1 MSRPPG
7 VEMNQAPVD
16 ETLPPD
22 EYLPSR
28 RASDRTERWIRFGLN
43 GQDYGVQVLAV
54 MEVLRASE
62 ISPVPGAARD
72 VLGVINLRGQIVTV
86 VDLRTRLGL
95 QAREID
101 TASRVMVLDCAGQ
114 PVGLLVDS
122 VAQVVEVSGAQVE
135 RSPRINSAPAANCI
149 RGVCRLEGE
158 SALMLLDTEKL
169 LRDCLP
175 ALQ

>member
-1 MSRPPG
+1 MT
-7 VEMNQAPVD
+7 

-22 EYLPSR
+22 MPADAEPPHHDR
-28 RASDRTERWIRFGLN
+28 RASDRAERWIRFGLN
-43 GQDYGVQVLAV
+43 GQGYGVEVLKV

-62 ISPVPGAARD
+62 ISPVPGSARD

-95 QAREID
+95 NRREID
-101 TASRVMVLDCAGQ
+101 AMSRVMVLDCAGQ

-122 VAQVVEVSGAQVE
+122 VAQVVEIKASQIE
-135 RSPRINSAPAANCI
+135 RAPRVNSAPAAGCI
-149 RGVCRLEGE
+149 RGVCRLEGDE
-158 SALMLLDTEKL
+158 NLMLLDTEKL

-175 ALQ
+175 ALH